1 MEKLRIYLLLL
12 VVFLNPSYAQEESYT
27 STVLA
32 PGYNQLTFDAPV
44 PGSYTLASYKPASNG
59 NVIDADGLNKSLH
72 DIYDDK
78 IVLLNFMYSTCADIN
93 GCPLATA
100 VFHKIKNILDKDPVI
115 GKQVSM
121 ISLSFDPENDS
132 PDVMKLYGDG
142 TDSGSVDW
150 KFLTTN
156 SIKDLDPILDK
167 YSQRIIKEYD
177 EKGNYIGSIS
187 HILRV
192 FLIDKDKKIRSIY
205 SVSFLHSDVL
215 INDIKTLLHP
225 ESQNGTVVVAS
236 TQNVVPAGSFLAR
249 PGDSKKGYESGDYVT
264 DSQTLERVGQATNLY
279 AIANSQILGLPEL
292 NMTKGTDLTREKIAL
307 GRKMF
312 YDRRLSHTD
321 TISCAI
327 CHVPEMGFAHNELAT
342 AVGTEGRS
350 VPRNSPSILN
360 TALLSRL
367 FHDGRE
373 HSLENQVWGPLLSH
387 NEMAN
392 PSPGYLINKI
402 RNIPDYENLFE
413 EAYGTGP
420 SIDTISKAF
429 SAYEYTLL
437 SGNSAFDRWYYG
449 GERNAISNK
458 AKEGFK
464 LFSGKGAC
472 VTCHLV
478 GEDSTLFTDE
488 KLHNTGIGFKA
499 SMHVEPPTKQLTLV
513 PGLTIEIDTSS
524 YRNNVAFKD
533 EIAPNDLG
541 LYTVTQDPNDRWKF
555 RTSGLRNVEITA
567 PYMHNGSLQ
576 TLKEVVEFYNKG
588 GIKTSGK
595 MKNDNISPLMF
606 PLSLSENEVD
616 NIVEFLKTLTGSNV
630 NELILDA
637 KAAPIGEISLEDPNW
652 FHENKPKY

>member
-1 MEKLRIYLLLL
+1 MKKSRIYLLLL
-12 VVFLNPSYAQEESYT
+12 VVFLNPSYAQEDSYT

-78 IVLLNFMYSTCADIN
+78 IVLLNFMYSTCADVN

-142 TDSGSVDW
+142 TDSGLVDW

-236 TQNVVPAGSFLAR
+236 TQNIAPSGSSLAR

-264 DSQTLERVGQATNLY
+264 DSQTLERVGQATDLY

-606 PLSLSENEVD
+606 PLSLSENEVE

-637 KAAPIGEISLEDPNW
+637 KAAPIGEISLQDPNW

>member
-1 MEKLRIYLLLL
+1 MKKSRIYLLLL
-12 VVFLNPSYAQEESYT
+12 VVFLNPSYAQEDSYT

-236 TQNVVPAGSFLAR
+236 TQNIAPSGSSLAR

-606 PLSLSENEVD
+606 PLSLSENEVE

-637 KAAPIGEISLEDPNW
+637 KAAPIGEISLQDPNW